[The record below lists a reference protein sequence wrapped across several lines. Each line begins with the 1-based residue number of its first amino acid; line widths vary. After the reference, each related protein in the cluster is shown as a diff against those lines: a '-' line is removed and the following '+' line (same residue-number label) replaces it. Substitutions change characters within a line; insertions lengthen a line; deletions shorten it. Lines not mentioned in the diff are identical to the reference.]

1 MYVCTIFDDDCSC
14 RIFSPYQEIKIKN
27 EGMPKR
33 GSYSH
38 KTKSHAYGDL
48 IVQFVIAFPE
58 ALGPNDK
65 KVIRDVLKKLR

>member
-1 MYVCTIFDDDCSC
+1 MDKSRVENDDDDDD
-14 RIFSPYQEIKIKN
+14 QLKEIKIKN

-38 KTKSHAYGDL
+38 KSKKHSYGDL

-58 ALGPNDK
+58 KLGQNDK
-65 KVIRDVLKKLR
+65 QVIRDVLKKL